1 MPQQSPCPSPSGSE
15 RAATATPLD
24 TASNAEDT
32 SSNGNK
38 DEEDDDADDD
48 NDDDKI
54 DAQYDPERLK
64 AFNVRNNLGSA
75 FYCRVVACINIPHQ
89 SIIQVNTPLKE
100 GRDSFLSLDG
110 LWQP

>member
-1 MPQQSPCPSPSGSE
+1 MPPEQSPCPSPSGSE

-64 AFNVRNNLGSA
+64 AFNVRHKLASA
-75 FYCRVVACINIPHQ
+75 LDCRVKIMLVVEARVDIPYQ
-89 SIIQVNTPLKE
+89 RIIQVYTPLKE
-100 GRDSFLSLDG
+100 GRK
-110 LWQP
+110 

>member
-1 MPQQSPCPSPSGSE
+1 MKLHTKVKALQSQMILSFPQSPCPSPSGSE

-38 DEEDDDADDD
+38 DDEDDDADDD

-64 AFNVRNNLGSA
+64 AFNVS
-75 FYCRVVACINIPHQ
+75 
-89 SIIQVNTPLKE
+89 
-100 GRDSFLSLDG
+100 
-110 LWQP
+110 

>member
-1 MPQQSPCPSPSGSE
+1 MVRIFSFCVRAPLASDRTCRGREALELKMLTLPFLPQSPCPSPSGSE

-38 DEEDDDADDD
+38 DDEDDDADDD

-64 AFNVRNNLGSA
+64 AFNVSA
-75 FYCRVVACINIPHQ
+75 RRVVGPQ
-89 SIIQVNTPLKE
+89 
-100 GRDSFLSLDG
+100 
-110 LWQP
+110 